1 MLKTVNVQQLKDN
14 HPAEYQKEYE
24 RYYTSQWEFPLEE
37 DWYIEGLNEQ
47 NKWLDVSGIL
57 YSISYS
63 QGDYA
68 QFTGRVYLEKFLDE
82 FDTENE
88 YFVLREAM
96 KMGDCDEYMVV
107 SRSSYYRGGASFD
120 TIEWRGL
127 DEGWFE
133 NDTVLG
139 HNGRTTSI
147 LEGMNYKD
155 YYDVCQELIGDLEE
169 WVKGKCESLFSK
181 LYDDIRS
188 ELEYQSSEEAFVEWA
203 ESMDEQ
209 FEVEVDD
216 EEYTEEGSPECRGA
230 VSRIDDGRLAA

>member
-1 MLKTVNVQQLKDN
+1 MKTVTIQQLKAN

-24 RYYTSQWEFPLEE
+24 RYCYRQWEFPLEE
-37 DWYIEGLNEQ
+37 SFYVDRLNED

-57 YSISYS
+57 YSVSYS

-88 YFVLREAM
+88 YFVLREAL

-107 SRSSYYRGGASFD
+107 SRSNYSRGDASFD
-120 TIEWRGL
+120 TIEWRGYDEGML
-127 DEGWFE
+127 DE
-133 NDTVLG
+133 DAVLESDG
-139 HNGRTTSI
+139 PYRSI
-147 LEGMNYKD
+147 LEGMNYIE
-155 YYDVCQELIGDLEE
+155 YYQLCIDQIADLET
-169 WVKGKCESLFSK
+169 WVKGKCKSLFSK

-188 ELEYQSSEEAFVEWA
+188 ELDHQMSEDSFEEWA

-216 EEYTEEGSPECRGA
+216 EEHTEEGSPECGGA
-230 VSRIDDGRLAA
+230 VGFDEVSRLAA